1 MLAEIILKHKMFLK
15 LVSVI
20 LTAWGKSSGEL
31 GSVGQSQGSDNEDDG
46 LHGVGN

>member
-1 MLAEIILKHKMFLK
+1 MKSYCQEVNGK
-15 LVSVI
+15 